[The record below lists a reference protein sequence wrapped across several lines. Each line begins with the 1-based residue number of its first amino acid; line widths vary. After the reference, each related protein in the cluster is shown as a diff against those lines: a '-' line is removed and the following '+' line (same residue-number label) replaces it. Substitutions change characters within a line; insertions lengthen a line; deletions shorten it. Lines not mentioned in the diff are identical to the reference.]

1 MRNTFRYMLVG
12 LLIAAGVALAPA
24 AFARSHWNVG
34 INLGFPGVSIG
45 YSDCRHC
52 GYGWG
57 GNYAYGGYAYAPA
70 YYAPAPVYYAPA
82 PVYYGPAYYGASSYS
97 YPSYGAVYYSD
108 RPVRRAYYSERR
120 YDSGRYYDRGGYR
133 HHGGYRGGDGYRG
146 GHGDSGGHRASYYDR
161 GDRR

>member
-1 MRNTFRYMLVG
+1 MRNTFRYMVLG

-57 GNYAYGGYAYAPA
+57 GNYVYGGYSYAPA

-82 PVYYGPAYYGASSYS
+82 YYGPAYYGPTYYS
-97 YPSYGAVYYSD
+97 YPAYGAVYYSD

-120 YDSGRYYDRGGYR
+120 YDSGRYYD
-133 HHGGYRGGDGYRG
+133 HGRDGRDY
-146 GHGDSGGHRASYYDR
+146 GHRARYYDR
-161 GDRR
+161 GYHR